1 MTRTA
6 NQSNQNKTERLYLL
20 PVRNIVAFPELIIP
34 LVIEDPDLVEVIN
47 ESLIARKPIGLF
59 AEPEKQPENVHQI
72 FKVGTRAEILKMS
85 HLPDGSVRV
94 LVQGLERI
102 RITRLIRRNGKIEA
116 RVAPLPTQIKN
127 DTRCEAM
134 MRALKELLQKL
145 AGKTPLLMEELLP
158 SLLEEQNPGK
168 FASILS
174 ANLGISVDKRQDLLE
189 EAVLDKQLEMLL
201 EVFRREWRIVE
212 LAGEMQVSGNRSVS
226 SEERE
231 KLFQE
236 HLREMKKELQEED
249 DDEEDEWEAEIEDL
263 RKQIKKAKMPK
274 NVEEVALKE
283 LERLA
288 EMPPAAA
295 EYTISRTYIDWL
307 ISLPWSKET
316 EDNMDL
322 ENAKKI
328 LDEDHYDLND
338 VKDRI
343 LEYLAVR
350 KLRKRAKGPILCF
363 VGPPGVGKTSLG
375 RSIARAMGR
384 RFVRFSVG
392 GIRDEAEIRGH
403 RRTYIGALPGR
414 IIQMIKEAGTRNPV
428 FMLDEIDKMGSDFR
442 GDPASALL
450 EALDP
455 EQNKD
460 FVDHYL
466 DVKFDLSRVM
476 FITTA
481 NMLYDIPPAL
491 LDRLEVIEIPGYIT
505 EEKIQIARKYLVPR
519 QISENGLRKK
529 DLKFRV
535 DALER
540 IITDYTDEAGVRN
553 LEREIATICRKVARR
568 FAEGKGEPVVITAEK
583 VPEYLGPPKNFPEL
597 AGLKDEVGI
606 ATGLAWTPT
615 GGEILFV
622 ESTLMKGGKHL
633 TLTGQLGEVMRESAQ
648 AALSFLRSHAEKY
661 GIDPDFYQKY
671 DIHVHVPSGAVP
683 KDGPS
688 AGVTIATSLLS
699 LLTCRPVRHDVAMT
713 GEISLRGRVLPVG
726 GIKEKVLAAQR
737 AGIKTVIMPARNER
751 DLQEVPEKVRKKMK
765 FVFVDKLPQVFE
777 IALRRETVRQPSAR
791 TEKKS
796 RRTQKVP
803 AQPVP
808 TRLKEQAH
816 ERGER
821 LER

>member
-1 MTRTA
+1 MSKNINRTTS
-6 NQSNQNKTERLYLL
+6 QKTERLYVL
-20 PVRNIVAFPELIIP
+20 PIRNVVAFPELLIP
-34 LVIEDPDLVEVIN
+34 LVVEDPVMVEVIN
-47 ESLIARKPIGLF
+47 RVVIEQGTIGLF
-59 AEPEKQPENVHQI
+59 AEPEEENPRAHQI
-72 FKVGTRAEILKMS
+72 YKVGTRAEILKMS
-85 HLPDGSVRV
+85 FLPDGGVRL

-102 RITRLIRRNGKIEA
+102 RIQRLVRRNKGEEA
-116 RVAPLPTQIKN
+116 VEALVLPWPFEIKN
-127 DTRCEAM
+127 AVRCEALL
-134 MRALKELLQKL
+134 RAVKDLLEKL
-145 AGKTPLLMEELLP
+145 AGRTALLPEELIP
-158 SLLEEQNPGK
+158 SLLDESDVRR
-168 FASILS
+168 FACILA
-174 ANLGISVDKRQDLLE
+174 ANLGIRADKRQDLLE
-189 EAVLDKQLEMLL
+189 KETLDGLL
-201 EVFRREWRIVE
+201 ETLLEILQREWRIVE
-212 LAGEMQVSGNRSVS
+212 MTGELKVQEPLPAEP
-226 SEERE
+226 EERE
-231 KLFQE
+231 KLLRE
-236 HLREMKKELQEED
+236 HLRALKKDLGEEED
-249 DDEEDEWEAEIEDL
+249 EEEEDEWEAEIEDL
-263 RKQIKKAKMPK
+263 RKQIKKAGMPK

-328 LDEDHYDLND
+328 LDEDHYDLKD

-350 KLRKRAKGPILCF
+350 KLKKRAKGPILCF

-519 QISENGLRKK
+519 QIAENGLRKK
-529 DLKFRV
+529 DVKFRV
-535 DALER
+535 NALER

-553 LEREIATICRKVARR
+553 LEREIATICRKIARR
-568 FAEGKGEPVVITAEK
+568 FAEGKGEPVVITAEN

-633 TLTGQLGEVMRESAQ
+633 TLTGQLGDVMRESAQ

-751 DLQEVPEKVRKKMK
+751 DLQEVPEKIRKKMK
-765 FVFVDKLPQVFE
+765 FIFVEKLHEVFE
-777 IALRRETVRQPSAR
+777 IALRKETVAR
-791 TEKKS
+791 TRRSVS
-796 RRTQKVP
+796 RKARPRKNVP
-803 AQPVP
+803 VTSVP
-808 TRLKEQAH
+808 SRLKEQD
-816 ERGER
+816 ET
-821 LER
+821 